1 MTRAPSSARTVQWA
15 PPCVLRLEERLGW
28 GHPAEGCGVP
38 GPRCRG
44 LCREHAQQAGPC
56 RAPARG
62 VAAVPVLGAGV
73 AGGPGSAGPEEGCPL
88 RSEAAAG
95 LPICVGR
102 GQSLPM
108 SGPGRLPSLPA
119 ARAARGGRDEL
130 ELIRPSLYRNVA
142 RQLNVS
148 PHSETAVTSAFLAVA
163 AQIFSAGGSLMVGA
177 EQGLTRGT
185 PSVWPVQ
192 QERGMDRRH
201 VGQSGVPVL
210 GGRGAGRRL
219 CAAGPARRGA
229 RSRRLP
235 RGVRAQDAGE
245 LAAEAWRM
253 DRHPHVRGQHR
264 PRLPRP
270 LAGGRAR
277 QRWPL
282 PEGGG
287 LHAAARA
294 MSRARADATAAP
306 APDACGRPPRLL
318 PTELLRRPR
327 PSARASAG
335 PGAHGGFSPAPAAPE
350 PGTSA
355 APPRPTRE
363 EAADTEAGLPSVQG
377 DCVKASIPKVTWGWR
392 GWRGHGGF
400 DPTEWKLCAVA

>member
-163 AQIFSAGGSLMVGA
+163 AQIFSAG
-177 EQGLTRGT
+177 
-185 PSVWPVQ
+185 
-192 QERGMDRRH
+192 
-201 VGQSGVPVL
+201 
-210 GGRGAGRRL
+210 
-219 CAAGPARRGA
+219 
-229 RSRRLP
+229 
-235 RGVRAQDAGE
+235 
-245 LAAEAWRM
+245 
-253 DRHPHVRGQHR
+253 
-264 PRLPRP
+264 
-270 LAGGRAR
+270 
-277 QRWPL
+277 
-282 PEGGG
+282 
-287 LHAAARA
+287 
-294 MSRARADATAAP
+294 
-306 APDACGRPPRLL
+306 
-318 PTELLRRPR
+318 
-327 PSARASAG
+327 
-335 PGAHGGFSPAPAAPE
+335 
-350 PGTSA
+350 
-355 APPRPTRE
+355 
-363 EAADTEAGLPSVQG
+363 
-377 DCVKASIPKVTWGWR
+377 VTWGKVVSLYSVAAGLAVDCVRQAQPAVVPALVDCLGEFVHKTLASWLRRR
-392 GWRGHGGF
+392 GGWTDILTCVASTDPGF
-400 DPTEWKLCAVA
+400 RAHWLVAALGSVGRFLKAAVSMLLPER

>member
-163 AQIFSAGGSLMVGA
+163 AQIFSAGLV
-177 EQGLTRGT
+177 
-185 PSVWPVQ
+185 
-192 QERGMDRRH
+192 H
-201 VGQSGVPVL
+201 VRETAS
-210 GGRGAGRRL
+210 
-219 CAAGPARRGA
+219 A
-229 RSRRLP
+229 RSALSRLGSCP
-235 RGVRAQDAGE
+235 LPAGGASQQPRAQGRSS
-245 LAAEAWRM
+245 L
-253 DRHPHVRGQHR
+253 HR
-264 PRLPRP
+264 P
-270 LAGGRAR
+270 
-277 QRWPL
+277 Q
-282 PEGGG
+282 
-287 LHAAARA
+287 
-294 MSRARADATAAP
+294 
-306 APDACGRPPRLL
+306 LL
-318 PTELLRRPR
+318 YAET
-327 PSARASAG
+327 G
-335 PGAHGGFSPAPAAPE
+335 Q
-350 PGTSA
+350 
-355 APPRPTRE
+355 
-363 EAADTEAGLPSVQG
+363 QG
-377 DCVKASIPKVTWGWR
+377 C
-392 GWRGHGGF
+392 
-400 DPTEWKLCAVA
+400 

>member
-163 AQIFSAGGSLMVGA
+163 AQIFSAALRLPVA
-177 EQGLTRGT
+177 EPPCCPVVT
-185 PSVWPVQ
+185 PS
-192 QERGMDRRH
+192 RGAGQGRPRLWRRRH

-253 DRHPHVRGQHR
+253 GISILRNYTLCSPKDRSHNVCSSNIHNSSKLDTTQMPKCPSQEDTRTGCEPWGTRHSSSVTEQK
-264 PRLPRP
+264 
-270 LAGGRAR
+270 
-277 QRWPL
+277 
-282 PEGGG
+282 
-287 LHAAARA
+287 
-294 MSRARADATAAP
+294 
-306 APDACGRPPRLL
+306 LL
-318 PTELLRRPR
+318 D
-327 PSARASAG
+327 
-335 PGAHGGFSPAPAAPE
+335 
-350 PGTSA
+350 
-355 APPRPTRE
+355 TRV
-363 EAADTEAGLPSVQG
+363 D
-377 DCVKASIPKVTWGWR
+377 R
-392 GWRGHGGF
+392 N
-400 DPTEWKLCAVA
+400 